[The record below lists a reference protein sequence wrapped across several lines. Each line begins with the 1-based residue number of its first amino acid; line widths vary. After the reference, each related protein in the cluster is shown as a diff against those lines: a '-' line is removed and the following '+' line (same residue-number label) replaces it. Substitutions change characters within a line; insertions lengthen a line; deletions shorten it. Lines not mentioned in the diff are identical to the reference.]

1 MHVGDNPQC
10 AQIDPTG
17 CALQPLIFGASS
29 GRPNEWQRIE
39 ITLPAELQSAP
50 RLGLLVQGDY
60 PVYEVFINGQPIGG
74 SGSLATRR
82 GPQYSS
88 ALLSF
93 PTSLARQGHLV
104 VAIHSLGILT
114 ANRMNGFE
122 PAIATPDRIES
133 VRYQD
138 TLNYLDSSWLHYL
151 CYTAM
156 FGAGLVFLLLF
167 SVNTRLHEYFWLGA
181 RLCTLPL
188 FRLGELASVV
198 NLQMPVWLALVIYSI
213 FNATG
218 ALFSIQFIFSFLGRP
233 VPKTFRAIQLL
244 NGLFV
249 LWFLLLLPWPPSV
262 FFPLAKIIESPYLY
276 NAAIAG
282 ALLSGAS
289 FLFLVPFCFK
299 SKLPEMRWIGAAA
312 LLFAVEESNRMMSRM
327 GFPSLTQDVF
337 WHGVDID
344 LRGLS
349 NLLFAVVMLIAM
361 TFRLRR
367 IQDRNRAV
375 EQEMEAARSVQQVLI
390 PDHLPTIPG
399 LKIESAYLPAQDVG
413 GDFFQI
419 LPIPGVD
426 VAHPER
432 GQAAFIVL
440 GDVSGKGL
448 KAAMT
453 VSMIVGTL
461 RTSARHCAGPGELLG
476 EVNRSMIGRSD
487 GFATCIALKVEASG
501 RVTVANAGHP
511 NLYCGGKEIETE
523 SNLPLGLV
531 AKITYPEISLELRH
545 DQICTLVTDGV
556 VESTSAK
563 TRELFGFGR
572 TEAMS
577 TQPAAEIARTARQ
590 FGEGAPQADDITVLS
605 IALGQQPVAAIA

>member
-1 MHVGDNPQC
+1 
-10 AQIDPTG
+10 
-17 CALQPLIFGASS
+17 
-29 GRPNEWQRIE
+29 
-39 ITLPAELQSAP
+39 
-50 RLGLLVQGDY
+50 
-60 PVYEVFINGQPIGG
+60 
-74 SGSLATRR
+74 
-82 GPQYSS
+82 
-88 ALLSF
+88 
-93 PTSLARQGHLV
+93 
-104 VAIHSLGILT
+104 
-114 ANRMNGFE
+114 
-122 PAIATPDRIES
+122 
-133 VRYQD
+133 
-138 TLNYLDSSWLHYL
+138 
-151 CYTAM
+151 
-156 FGAGLVFLLLF
+156 
-167 SVNTRLHEYFWLGA
+167 
-181 RLCTLPL
+181 
-188 FRLGELASVV
+188 
-198 NLQMPVWLALVIYSI
+198 
-213 FNATG
+213 
-218 ALFSIQFIFSFLGRP
+218 
-233 VPKTFRAIQLL
+233 
-244 NGLFV
+244 
-249 LWFLLLLPWPPSV
+249 
-262 FFPLAKIIESPYLY
+262 
-276 NAAIAG
+276 
-282 ALLSGAS
+282 
-289 FLFLVPFCFK
+289 
-299 SKLPEMRWIGAAA
+299 
-312 LLFAVEESNRMMSRM
+312 
-327 GFPSLTQDVF
+327 
-337 WHGVDID
+337 
-344 LRGLS
+344 
-349 NLLFAVVMLIAM
+349 
-361 TFRLRR
+361 
-367 IQDRNRAV
+367 
-375 EQEMEAARSVQQVLI
+375 
-390 PDHLPTIPG
+390 
-399 LKIESAYLPAQDVG
+399 VG